1 MLFSRTTFIG
11 IDPTAGQ
18 RPFTYAALDQNLEL
32 LALSTGS
39 LEEVTAFAGGQRA
52 AVVGINA
59 PRQPNQGLMRDES
72 VREQLSPRPNP
83 GRWQSYRLVEYE
95 LYQHGISIPP
105 TPGKVEACPRWMQM
119 GFQVFQ
125 RLGYFGY
132 QLFPSPEAD
141 CIYFETYPHGAYS
154 AMLGITPFPKQ
165 TLEGR
170 LQRQLILHENQVRV
184 HNPMRIFEEITRYR
198 LLNGILPLENL
209 LNADELDALV
219 AAYTAWVLSRN
230 QVEVTVL
237 GDSSEGQIVLPVPAL
252 KHQYQPAS
260 SA

>member
-32 LALSTGS
+32 LALGAGS

-59 PRQPNQGLMRDES
+59 PRQPNQGLMRDDAL
-72 VREQLSPRPNP
+72 REQLSPRPNP
-83 GRWQSYRLVEYE
+83 GRWLSYRVAEYE
-95 LYQHGISIPP
+95 LFQHGISIPP
-105 TPGKVEACPRWMQM
+105 TPGQISDCPRWMQM

-125 RLGYFGY
+125 RLEHFGY
-132 QLFPSPEAD
+132 QAFPFEDSECLF
-141 CIYFETYPHGAYS
+141 FETYPHAAYC
-154 AMLGITPFPKQ
+154 ALLGITPFPKH

-170 LQRQLILHENQVRV
+170 LQRQLVLHENQVRV

-198 LLNGILPLENL
+198 LLNGILPLDTL
-209 LNADELDALV
+209 LTVDELDALV
-219 AAYTAWVLSRN
+219 AAYTAWFTA
-230 QVEVTVL
+230 QHPDEITVV
-237 GDSSEGQIVLPVPAL
+237 GVQTEGQIVLPIQAL
-252 KHQYQPAS
+252 KRQYQPAS

>member
-32 LALSTGS
+32 LALSAGS

-59 PRQPNQGLMRDES
+59 PRQPNQGLMRDEAI
-72 VREQLSPRPNP
+72 REQLSPRPNP
-83 GRWQSYRLVEYE
+83 GRWLGYRVAEYE

-105 TPGKVEACPRWMQM
+105 TPPRKEDCPRWMQM

-125 RLGYFGY
+125 RLEHFGY
-132 QLFPSPEAD
+132 QQFPTEAAE
-141 CIYFETYPHGAYS
+141 CIVFETYPHGAYC
-154 AMLGITPFPKQ
+154 ALLGITPFPKH

-198 LLNGILPLENL
+198 LLNGILPLDTL
-209 LNADELDALV
+209 LTVDELDALV
-219 AAYTAWVLSRN
+219 AAYTAWYTSRYST
-230 QVEVTVL
+230 EITVL
-237 GDSSEGQIVLPVPAL
+237 GEVSEGQIVLPVPAL
-252 KHQYQPAS
+252 KRQYQPAS
-260 SA
+260 TA